1 MLCFFNDSCVGSVE
15 KYCESGGCG
24 GRCSEEKSKIA
35 RRCGEKH
42 IWKWKCT
49 KHQGAGALFEVL
61 MSKNCTPLCNSISSP
76 KTIMTME
83 HPPLKKMHVLLKKG
97 IFQKV
102 MLVFWLY
109 LPFQS
114 LTIYLQRRGPSHPQQ
129 VPGRELM
136 VTEDHTRCILVK
148 QFYEFRFIESSFC
161 FLIFTSG
168 LSCRRRFT
176 WMICPSPNSG

>member
-1 MLCFFNDSCVGSVE
+1 MKDLNWSSLYSSHYKSLISVLKNGAPRFWDIYKKSAFTYKRIFFVIFLVGSPWLHFTGKEQSANV
-15 KYCESGGCG
+15 
-24 GRCSEEKSKIA
+24 
-35 RRCGEKH
+35 
-42 IWKWKCT
+42 
-49 KHQGAGALFEVL
+49 
-61 MSKNCTPLCNSISSP
+61 TPPPP

>member
-1 MLCFFNDSCVGSVE
+1 MRHWVLQLIPTLGSQHFN
-15 KYCESGGCG
+15 
-24 GRCSEEKSKIA
+24 
-35 RRCGEKH
+35 
-42 IWKWKCT
+42 
-49 KHQGAGALFEVL
+49 
-61 MSKNCTPLCNSISSP
+61 KNQSLQVCNSISYP

-83 HPPLKKMHVLLKKG
+83 HPPFKKMHVLLKKG

-102 MLVFWLY
+102 MLVFWMY

-114 LTIYLQRRGPSHPQQ
+114 PTKCLPTCGSTRSQRGP
-129 VPGRELM
+129 GCELM

-168 LSCRRRFT
+168 LSCRRCFT
-176 WMICPSPNSG
+176 WMICHIT